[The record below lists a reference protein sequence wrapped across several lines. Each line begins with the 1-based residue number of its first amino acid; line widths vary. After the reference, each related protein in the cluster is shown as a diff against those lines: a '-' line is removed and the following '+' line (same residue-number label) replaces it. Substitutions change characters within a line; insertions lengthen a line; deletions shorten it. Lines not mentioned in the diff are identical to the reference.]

1 MSENRHAIRA
11 AARRLA
17 AVATAVVVLL
27 PRIATAQSEASLA
40 ARIDIDGASGDFTA
54 VETVFRT
61 PDLCV
66 DLGLPFAC
74 VGFEEPADDSA
85 WSDLQ
90 DIAQVYVTWDAEHLY
105 LGVAARIADHALLVF
120 LDTVPGGLA
129 DMTALSDWRRRL
141 AFGPGMR
148 PDAFVAVTDR
158 ERAAA
163 LFVVDGEAGVV
174 PIAPEEVRAVATF
187 EAEAP
192 GRGLEIA
199 IPWRLLFPGAAAAL
213 NPASGAPAE
222 PMFVLPARA
231 HAELRLAAVV
241 VPAGDGFGA
250 TDVAPDPSR
259 PPSLDPRA
267 RVVVDRAVHV
277 LWDADPPT
285 APRFVDFGAAVQTQ
299 GVPRIVPPLVPVAAG
314 DVVLDAIDTL
324 DAEHPGAPARLLV
337 ADAGRD
343 LEFVLRF
350 REPEPS
356 AVYVTARVLSAHGKR
371 VRDLYH
377 NEARQ
382 PAAVPAPFGAFSDP
396 LKDRWDGRDD
406 AGMPVP
412 GGTYVLHVLAGPQA
426 DVVTSQQR
434 QAIAVVR

>member
-1 MSENRHAIRA
+1 VSEQRHAVGAPGLAVLALAGA
-11 AARRLA
+11 AFMPAP
-17 AVATAVVVLL
+17 AVA
-27 PRIATAQSEASLA
+27 QSQASLA
-40 ARIDIDGASGDFTA
+40 ARIVIDGSAADFTA

-74 VGFEEPADDSA
+74 VGSEEPSDDSA
-85 WSDLQ
+85 WSDIQ
-90 DIAQVYVTWDAEHLY
+90 DLAQVFVTWDAEDLY
-105 LGVAARIADHALLVF
+105 VAVEAHIADHALLVF
-120 LDTVPGGLA
+120 LDYVPGGLA
-129 DMTALSDWRRRL
+129 DMTALSDWRRAL

-158 ERAAA
+158 ERAAT

-174 PIAPEEVRAVATF
+174 PMAPEEYRAVATF

-199 IPWRLLFPGAAAAL
+199 IPWRLLFPDAASAL

-222 PMFVLPARA
+222 PMFVLPAPA
-231 HAELRLAAVV
+231 HAELRLAAAVV
-241 VPAGDGFGA
+241 QAADGFGA

-277 LWDADPPT
+277 QWDADPPAT
-285 APRFVDFGAAVQTQ
+285 PRFVDFGAAVQTQ
-299 GVPRIVPPLVPVAAG
+299 AVPRIVPPLPPSPGG
-314 DVVLDAIDTL
+314 DVVLDAVETL
-324 DAEHPGAPARLLV
+324 DAEYPGAPARLLV

-350 REPEPS
+350 RAPEPS
-356 AVYVTARVLSAHGKR
+356 AVYVTARVLSAHGER

-382 PAAVPAPFGAFSDP
+382 PAAVSPPFGAFSDP

-406 AGMPVP
+406 GGRPVP